1 MRRANCARSVAFE
14 ESAAICALHSMCRTS
29 WPYLTALPLEPAACS
44 VLRSFVS
51 LVLAKQVSFES
62 VVSFFHWPR
71 SPLRSCPALMHS
83 CAGRPVASC
92 SMNLVA
98 WSNFP
103 FWLCAVQLPVG
114 DPRIRTWV
122 NVAVGVNRI
131 VKGKAGRGRGERG
144 GGRKGRKNPGY
155 VLDGHRASLSY
166 SRRQYGVARLQ
177 ASITSPAL
185 QRFQEGGGGEGGIG
199 DRGIWL

>member
-1 MRRANCARSVAFE
+1 MFGLKE
-14 ESAAICALHSMCRTS
+14 L
-29 WPYLTALPLEPAACS
+29 
-44 VLRSFVS
+44 VS
-51 LVLAKQVSFES
+51 LVLAKPVSLES
-62 VVSFFHWPR
+62 VGSFFHWPL

-144 GGRKGRKNPGY
+144 GWKERKEESRLCSGWTSCELVIFPSSVRCRSSSSIDNIACAAKVPGGRRRRGRN
-155 VLDGHRASLSY
+155 
-166 SRRQYGVARLQ
+166 RR
-177 ASITSPAL
+177 
-185 QRFQEGGGGEGGIG
+185 
-199 DRGIWL
+199 